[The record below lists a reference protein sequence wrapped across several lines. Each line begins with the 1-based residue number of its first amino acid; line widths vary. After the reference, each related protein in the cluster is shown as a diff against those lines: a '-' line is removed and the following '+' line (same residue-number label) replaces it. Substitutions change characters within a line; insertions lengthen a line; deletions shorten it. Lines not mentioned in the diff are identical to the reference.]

1 MSALGGRGTS
11 RADELLFSVGGLGER
26 GEFDEFEADMF
37 DAATATTA
45 ADATI
50 WGWAER
56 MSPIRGDSEGRGA
69 RLFSF
74 GWCVWKA
81 RRQEGA

>member
-37 DAATATTA
+37 DAATARTV

-50 WGWAER
+50 WEGTGR
-56 MSPIRGDSEGRGA
+56 GRGDGQSG
-69 RLFSF
+69 
-74 GWCVWKA
+74 
-81 RRQEGA
+81 

>member
-50 WGWAER
+50 WGRAGR
-56 MSPIRGDSEGRGA
+56 GRGDGQSG
-69 RLFSF
+69 
-74 GWCVWKA
+74 
-81 RRQEGA
+81 